1 MDENV
6 RNINYEIKIPKAIE
20 QQLGLEFN
28 RIDPDEKVFDIFK
41 AINETFKYI
50 KLSSLRYIK

>member
-41 AINETFKYI
+41 AINETFRYI
-50 KLSSLRYIK
+50 KLS